1 MQDIS
6 NRLMIGSKYLWQ
18 IYSKRL
24 GVDMHFYL
32 CVIKTLLIRLLIV
45 FFSYLL
51 NLFFH
56 LILTLVFVVQSQKNV
71 WLTHFVQ
78 ILSFFREDI
87 VVNHCQ
93 GI

>member
-1 MQDIS
+1 
-6 NRLMIGSKYLWQ
+6 
-18 IYSKRL
+18 
-24 GVDMHFYL
+24 MHFYL

-56 LILTLVFVVQSQKNV
+56 LILALVFVVQSQKNV